1 MVGRGHVEFRKR
13 RQSGILA
20 TREQLVPVKAA
31 DGGDPRAARDGLR
44 TRGDSFLNV
53 GD

>member
-13 RQSGILA
+13 RQSGVLA

-44 TRGDSFLNV
+44 TRGDSLLNV